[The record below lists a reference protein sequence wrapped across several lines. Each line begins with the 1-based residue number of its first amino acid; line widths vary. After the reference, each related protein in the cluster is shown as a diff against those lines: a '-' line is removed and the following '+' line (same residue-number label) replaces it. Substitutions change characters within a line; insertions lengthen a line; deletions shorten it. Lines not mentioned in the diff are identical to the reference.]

1 MKGGVGSPTIGHDIF
16 FLLGGKGVRR
26 MIAHL
31 KRFNNSSIA
40 QERSRIIDYYEGYG
54 EKAAQEAFGVDR
66 KLIYLWRQ
74 RMMGQGLAGL
84 APQSTK
90 PKKTNQMRVHPKALS
105 YLKKLRED
113 HYRLG
118 KRKIKPLLDE
128 YCQKNDLPI
137 YSEAKIGRIIKKYHL
152 FYQKNT
158 RIYHNSSYHY
168 QGRSKKRRLRRRYS
182 PKPNCLGHIQ
192 IDTIQ
197 RIVDGLT
204 YYLYTAADIKGKVCL
219 ALPYPRANSRNNLD
233 FSREIVILLS
243 G

>member
-1 MKGGVGSPTIGHDIF
+1 
-16 FLLGGKGVRR
+16 

-31 KRFNNSSIA
+31 KRFNRSSVA
-40 QERSRIIDYYEGYG
+40 QERSRIIDYYERYG
-54 EKAAQEAFGVDR
+54 EKAAQEAFGVNR
-66 KLIYLWRQ
+66 KLIYVWRQ
-74 RMMGQGLAGL
+74 KISRQGLPGL
-84 APQSTK
+84 VPQSTR
-90 PKKTNQMRVHPKALS
+90 PRKTNQMRVHPLVLAGIKS
-105 YLKKLRED
+105 LREK

-137 YSEAKIGRIIKKYHL
+137 YSQAKIGRIIKRYQL

-158 RIYHNSSYHY
+158 RIYHNPSYRH
-168 QGRSKKRRLRRRYS
+168 QDKNKKKRLRRRYS
-182 PKPNCLGHIQ
+182 PKPASLGHIQ

-197 RIVDGLT
+197 RIVDGIT

-219 ALPYPRANSRNNLD
+219 ALPYKRANSKNSLD

-243 G
+243 RQDY